1 MKAGLMERQKN
12 AQKLIDS
19 KRKEE
24 IKAKREIYAEVCEGG
39 DPIHLLRDIY
49 KMSGYNNH
57 LITFNAD
64 GSVNKDSM
72 MWKEGRRSLYIELR
86 AYLPKKVIR
95 RIEGE

>member
-19 KRKEE
+19 KRKAEV
-24 IKAKREIYAEVCEGG
+24 KRRKDTYAEVCEGEN
-39 DPIHLLRDIY
+39 PIHLLRDIY

-57 LITFNAD
+57 LITFNTD

-86 AYLPKKVIR
+86 AYLPKKMLK